1 MKKLLI
7 ILILSIFFNTNI
19 LAVTLEEAL
28 LAAYNNN
35 LELNAER
42 KNIEVSKE
50 ILKISKSDFFPTL
63 TITGSKNFENTN
75 KLTNQSGGD
84 ASIDDVDTF
93 SQSVKIEQT
102 LYDGLGRNAKLEKN
116 ELGLNLAEAKLVK
129 TEQEILFKA
138 IEAYTGLIL
147 TKEKFEINK
156 KNVSLLERQYQID
169 NARLERGQITL
180 SDLAQSKASLAGAQA
195 KFIEAQNNTIISK
208 LVYENIIGLIKNDE
222 KLKKVYNLNSALPV
236 SLNKAIEISKKNSPE
251 LIIAKIE
258 YGQSELDV
266 KIARSDLLP
275 SASLSLERSYSE
287 NFSATYD
294 EREKDTL
301 QAIVSWPFQ
310 FGGKNRSEVNKNL
323 SVKGRKRLLLDG
335 VQKTNTQIVTSAWS
349 TFLSS
354 ESFLKAIQVQ
364 VKAAEIANE
373 GITFEYENGLERSI
387 FDVIQ
392 SNSFLLNAR
401 TSLADSERNY
411 VLAQYN
417 LLKSIGFL
425 TSDYLKIK

>member
-28 LAAYNNN
+28 LEAYNNN

-323 SVKGRKRLLLDG
+323 SVKGRKRLLLDS

-373 GITFEYENGLERSI
+373 GISFEYENGLERSI

>member
-28 LAAYNNN
+28 LEAYNNN

-138 IEAYTGLIL
+138 IEAYTGLIV

-323 SVKGRKRLLLDG
+323 SVKGRKRLLLDS

>member
-28 LAAYNNN
+28 LEAYNNN

-50 ILKISKSDFFPTL
+50 ILKISKSDFLPTL

-138 IEAYTGLIL
+138 IEAYTGLIV

-180 SDLAQSKASLAGAQA
+180 SDLAQSKSSLAGAQA

-323 SVKGRKRLLLDG
+323 SVKGRKRLLLDS

>member
-28 LAAYNNN
+28 LEAYNNN

-138 IEAYTGLIL
+138 IEAYTGLIV

-180 SDLAQSKASLAGAQA
+180 SDLAQSKSSLAGAQA

-323 SVKGRKRLLLDG
+323 SVKGRKRLLLDS

>member
-7 ILILSIFFNTNI
+7 ILIVSIFFNTNI

-28 LAAYNNN
+28 LEAYNNN

-42 KNIEVSKE
+42 KNIKVSKE
-50 ILKISKSDFFPTL
+50 IIKISKSDFFPTL

-84 ASIDDVDTF
+84 ASINDVDTF

-102 LYDGLGRNAKLEKN
+102 LYDGHGRNAKLEKD

-129 TEQEILFKA
+129 KEQEILFKA

-180 SDLAQSKASLAGAQA
+180 SDLAQSKSSLAGAQA

-222 KLKKVYNLNSALPV
+222 KLKKVYNSNSALPV
-236 SLNKAIEISKKNSPE
+236 SLNEAIEISKKNSPE

-266 KIARSDLLP
+266 KIAKSDLLP

-323 SVKGRKRLLLDG
+323 SVKGRKRLLLDS

-373 GITFEYENGLERSI
+373 GISFEYENGLERSI

-392 SNSFLLNAR
+392 SNSFLLNSR

>member
-7 ILILSIFFNTNI
+7 ILILSVFFNTNI

-28 LAAYNNN
+28 LEAYNNN

-138 IEAYTGLIL
+138 IEAYTGLIV

-323 SVKGRKRLLLDG
+323 SVKGRKRLLLDS

>member
-28 LAAYNNN
+28 LEAYNNN

-50 ILKISKSDFFPTL
+50 ILKISKSDFLPTL

-364 VKAAEIANE
+364 VQAAEIANE

>member
-1 MKKLLI
+1 M
-7 ILILSIFFNTNI
+7 
-19 LAVTLEEAL
+19 
-28 LAAYNNN
+28 
-35 LELNAER
+35 
-42 KNIEVSKE
+42 
-50 ILKISKSDFFPTL
+50 
-63 TITGSKNFENTN
+63 
-75 KLTNQSGGD
+75 
-84 ASIDDVDTF
+84 
-93 SQSVKIEQT
+93 
-102 LYDGLGRNAKLEKN
+102 
-116 ELGLNLAEAKLVK
+116 
-129 TEQEILFKA
+129 
-138 IEAYTGLIL
+138 
-147 TKEKFEINK
+147 
-156 KNVSLLERQYQID
+156 
-169 NARLERGQITL
+169 
-180 SDLAQSKASLAGAQA
+180 
-195 KFIEAQNNTIISK
+195 
-208 LVYENIIGLIKNDE
+208 
-222 KLKKVYNLNSALPV
+222 
-236 SLNKAIEISKKNSPE
+236 
-251 LIIAKIE
+251 
-258 YGQSELDV
+258 
-266 KIARSDLLP
+266 P

-323 SVKGRKRLLLDG
+323 SVKGRKRLLLDS

-392 SNSFLLNAR
+392 SNSLLLNAR
-401 TSLADSERNY
+401 TSLADSERKY

-425 TSDYLKIK
+425 TSNYLKIK

>member
-28 LAAYNNN
+28 LEAYNNN

-138 IEAYTGLIL
+138 IEAYTGLIV

-180 SDLAQSKASLAGAQA
+180 SDLAQSKSSLAGAQA

-323 SVKGRKRLLLDG
+323 SVKGRKRLLLDS
-335 VQKTNTQIVTSAWS
+335 VQKTNTQRVTSAWS